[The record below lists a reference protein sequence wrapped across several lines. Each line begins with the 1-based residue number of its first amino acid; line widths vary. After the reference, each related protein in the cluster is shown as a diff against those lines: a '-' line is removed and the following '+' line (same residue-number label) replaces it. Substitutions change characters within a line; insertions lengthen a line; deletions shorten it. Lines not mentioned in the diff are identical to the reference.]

1 MILWRDRKEEEEK
14 YCPHAAFVQVL
25 CVLILDLFS
34 LPIRKGVPLP
44 RLSIINAIFFP
55 IGSPFLP
62 KLSSAAADPLITQ
75 RFHLRFRRGAT
86 LCVTYPTR

>member
-34 LPIRKGVPLP
+34 LPIRKGVPP
-44 RLSIINAIFFP
+44 
-55 IGSPFLP
+55 SPSLHHQRDFLP
-62 KLSSAAADPLITQ
+62 YWLPFPPQAVIGCSRSSYYTEIPSQI
-75 RFHLRFRRGAT
+75 
-86 LCVTYPTR
+86 